1 MNVTPSLD
9 EFLAHEGP
17 ESHGAVHVALLADSE
32 TPISV
37 YRKLAA
43 GRPHSFLLESVG
55 GGEIMGRYSF
65 IGCDVQERLSF
76 VDGEATIHGETTTR
90 VRFDD
95 PLDLIRDRLRGRSVW
110 TPANLPRFFGGA
122 VGFLG
127 FDCVRYFEDVPLP
140 PGRPTDL
147 PEGVLLFTDSVFV
160 YDHFSRQLL
169 LIVQA
174 PLGGDRAAAHG
185 VAVARL
191 EAAMTR
197 LAETRLPPEPPWIL
211 DPSGATA
218 TGAPTPELAVVAN
231 RTPADMMAAVSRAQ
245 EAIAAGEV
253 FQVVVSQRFT
263 VEADV
268 APFVVY
274 RALRA
279 LNPSPY
285 LFFFDFGDFS
295 VVGASPEVLVRLEG
309 DELLVRPIAGTRP
322 RGKTR
327 DEDEA
332 HERDLL
338 ADEKELAEHRMLVDL
353 GRNDVGRVAT
363 IGSVR
368 VDRPLHVERYSHVMH
383 MVTDVHGR
391 LRPGL
396 DCFDVFRAAFP
407 AGTVSGA
414 PKIRACELLAELEPD
429 RRGLYAGAVGY
440 FGHGGSMDVCIAIRT
455 LLVEGGRIHIQAGA
469 GIVHDSVPAKE
480 HAECAH
486 KARAGLAAVASA
498 VARASS

>member
-1 MNVTPSLD
+1 MHVTPSLD
-9 EFLAHEGP
+9 AFLAHDGL

-43 GRPHSFLLESVG
+43 GKPRSFLLESVG

-65 IGCDVQERLSF
+65 IGCDVDETLSF
-76 VDGEATIHGETTTR
+76 ADGVATIEGAETTQVPFT
-90 VRFDD
+90 D
-95 PLDLIRDRLRGRSVW
+95 PLDLVRDRLRGRSVW
-110 TPANLPRFFGGA
+110 TPADLPRFFGGA

-127 FDCVRYFEDVPLP
+127 FDCVRYFEDLPLP
-140 PGRPTDL
+140 PGRPHDL

-160 YDHFSRQLL
+160 YDHFSRRLL

-174 PLGGDRAAAHG
+174 PLDGDRAAAHAA
-185 VAVARL
+185 AVARL
-191 EAAMTR
+191 TDAVRR
-197 LAETRLPPEPPWIL
+197 LAETRLPPEDTWLL
-211 DPSGATA
+211 DQ
-218 TGAPTPELAVVAN
+218 GAPPDLDVVPN
-231 RTPADMMAAVSRAQ
+231 RTPENMMAAVARAQ
-245 EAIAAGEV
+245 EAIEAGEV

-268 APFVVY
+268 PPFVLY

-285 LFFFDFGDFS
+285 LFFFDFGDFA

-322 RGKTR
+322 RGRTR
-327 DEDEA
+327 EEDEA
-332 HERDLL
+332 NEADLL
-338 ADEKELAEHRMLVDL
+338 ADTKELAEHRMLVDL
-353 GRNDVGRVAT
+353 GRNDVGRVAA
-363 IGSVR
+363 IGSVQ
-368 VDRPLHVERYSHVMH
+368 VDRPLHIERYSHVMH
-383 MVTDVHGR
+383 IVTDVHGR
-391 LRPGL
+391 LREGL

-455 LLVEGGRIHIQAGA
+455 LLVENGRVHIQAGA
-469 GIVHDSVPAKE
+469 GIVHDSVPASE
-480 HAECAH
+480 HAECSH
-486 KARAGLAAVASA
+486 KARAGLAAVGSA
-498 VARASS
+498 LARMQRGAL